1 MINSSLESAQL
12 AHRSYT
18 DLNSLQT
25 IKQQDREGAI
35 KEVASQFES
44 IYMQMMLKSMRDANS
59 AFSEGNFLNTSEM
72 KFHQDMLD
80 KQLSLTLSEG
90 KGLGLAEVIVKQ
102 LSRQAGVSS
111 SVNNNA
117 SSESQNPNQLQ
128 SYRARPVALSPL
140 AASYGAKVSTAA
152 DKPVNKD
159 PDISNP
165 QQFVEA
171 VWPLAQR
178 VGKMLG
184 VNPKV
189 ILAQSALETGWGQSI
204 NSDGDK
210 NFFGIKATA
219 QWQGDSVN
227 RQTLEH
233 RDGVLKPERAQFRNY
248 DSYAE
253 SFNDYA
259 DFLKSNPRYQG
270 ALQAGEDSQQ
280 FAQELQAA
288 GYATDPHYAKKIAGI
303 VEGKQL
309 RSAFE
314 MMPELALKGEG

>member
-1 MINSSLESAQL
+1 MINNSLESAQL

-90 KGLGLAEVIVKQ
+90 KGIGLAEVIIKQ
-102 LSRQAGVSS
+102 LSRQQGLGNTVGT
-111 SVNNNA
+111 
-117 SSESQNPNQLQ
+117 EGQNPNQLQ
-128 SYRARPVALSPL
+128 SYRERPVALSPL

-178 VGKMLG
+178 VGEMLG

-219 QWQGDSVN
+219 QWQGGSVN

-270 ALQAGEDSQQ
+270 ALQAGEDSRQ

-303 VEGKQL
+303 VEGSVL

-314 MMPELALKGEG
+314 AMPDLAKGEG